1 MLRTTRGI
9 VLHSVRYSDTSLVVK
24 IYTES
29 NGVASFMAKGV
40 RSPKA
45 KLRPALFQPM
55 SMLEIVAYS
64 REKQTLH
71 TLKDARLAVPFS
83 SMPFDI
89 RKSSVALFINE
100 LVYRSVR
107 EEEPNPALFAFLW
120 QSCMHLDA
128 AEGGGAEFHLRFA
141 MRLMPYLG
149 FQPLGNYSADAPLF
163 NMEEGLFQPTAPS
176 HPHYLDREESSLF
189 ATLIR
194 SCETEEDVQAT
205 PVFTSHAG
213 RNRMLDIILAYYRL
227 HLPGI
232 GDLRSHRV
240 LRDVLG

>member
-29 NGVASFMAKGV
+29 NGIASFMAKGV

-45 KLRPALFQPM
+45 RMRAALFQPM
-55 SMLEIVAYS
+55 SLLEIVAYS

-71 TLKDARLAVPFS
+71 TLKEARLAVPFS
-83 SMPFDI
+83 SLPFDI

-120 QSCMHLDA
+120 QSCLQLDA
-128 AEGGGAEFHLRFA
+128 AEGGAAEFHLRFA

-149 FQPLGNYSADAPLF
+149 FQPLGNHSSDAPLF
-163 NMEEGLFQPTAPS
+163 NMEEGLFQPVAPS
-176 HPHYLDREESSLF
+176 HPHYLDREESLLL

-194 SCETEEDVQAT
+194 SCEGDEEARGT
-205 PVFTSHAG
+205 PAFPSHTS
-213 RNRMLDIILAYYRL
+213 RNRMLDIVLAYYRL

-232 GDLRSHRV
+232 GELRSHRV